1 MGPRP
6 PRSGGKPKGRRAQRV
21 QRLGVGPQ
29 AQQKKMHILEHEI
42 RVSFRFPVYFSRD
55 VFDSSNPLVLKAAP
69 SAVAPRPA
77 RVLFIVDS
85 GVSEAH
91 PGLVESISRYCR
103 DHAGALELA
112 GQVLVIPGGE
122 QAKNDPAPT
131 QQVLQ
136 AIHDAS
142 LDRHSYVAAVGGGAV
157 LDVVGYA
164 AAMAHR
170 GIRLIRFPTTVLSQ
184 DDSAVGVKNGINA
197 FGQKNYLG
205 TFTPPFA
212 VVNDSSFLATLTDRD
227 WCGGLS
233 EAVKAAL
240 IKDHTFFAE
249 IEELAP
255 RLAGRDMTA
264 MEQVVRQSAALHL
277 QHIATAGDPF
287 EQGSSRPL
295 DFGHWAAHK
304 LERLTSHR
312 LRHGEAV
319 AIGLALDTTYSH
331 LSGFLAEGDWRR
343 VISLLRGLKLA
354 VYAPELHSRI
364 GDQPAI
370 LKGLD
375 EFREHLGG
383 RLTIMLLRAIGV
395 PFDAHEI
402 DKGVMLGS
410 VEVLRS
416 IQAGQS

>member
-1 MGPRP
+1 
-6 PRSGGKPKGRRAQRV
+6 
-21 QRLGVGPQ
+21 
-29 AQQKKMHILEHEI
+29 
-42 RVSFRFPVYFSRD
+42 PVYFSRD
-55 VFDSSNPLVLKAAP
+55 VFASGNTVLLKAAP

-77 RVLFIVDS
+77 RILFVVDG
-85 GVSEAH
+85 GVAEAH
-91 PGLVESISRYCR
+91 PGLIAAITAYCR
-103 DHAGALELA
+103 DHGGALELA
-112 GQVLVIPGGE
+112 GPVMVIPGGE
-122 QAKNDPAPT
+122 QVKNDPAPT

-157 LDVVGYA
+157 LDTVGYA

-184 DDSAVGVKNGINA
+184 DDSGVGVKNGINA

-212 VVNDSSFLATLTDRD
+212 VINDSAFLATLSNRD
-227 WCGGLS
+227 WRGGLS

-240 IKDHTFFAE
+240 IKDGAFFDT
-249 IEELAP
+249 IEQHAS
-255 RLAGRDMTA
+255 RLAARDLAA
-264 MEQVVRQSAALHL
+264 METIVRRSAELHL

-287 EQGSSRPL
+287 ETGSSRPL

-304 LERLTSHR
+304 LERLTDHQV
-312 LRHGEAV
+312 RHGEAV
-319 AIGLALDTTYSH
+319 AIGVALDTTYSY
-331 LSGFLAEGDWRR
+331 LSGFLPEGDWKR
-343 VISLLRGLKLA
+343 VIALLQALGLS
-354 VYAPELHSRI
+354 VYAPELSHHA
-364 GDQPAI
+364 GDRPAV
-370 LKGLD
+370 LRGLD

-383 RLTIMLLRAIGV
+383 RLTIMLLTAIGV

-410 VEVLRS
+410 IEVLRS
-416 IQAGQS
+416 IEGQRRPEEPHGHPIPTQPERAGR

>member
-1 MGPRP
+1 MID
-6 PRSGGKPKGRRAQRV
+6 V
-21 QRLGVGPQ
+21 
-29 AQQKKMHILEHEI
+29 LEHEI
-42 RVSFRFPVYFSRD
+42 RVTFRYPVYFSRD
-55 VFDSSNPLVLKAAP
+55 VFVSSNPLVLKAAP
-69 SAVAPRPA
+69 SAVAPKGA
-77 RVLFIVDS
+77 RILFVVDE
-85 GVSEAH
+85 GVSRAH
-91 PGLVESISRYCR
+91 PGLVGAIAQYCR

-112 GQVLVIPGGE
+112 APTLVIPGGE
-122 QAKNDPAPT
+122 QAKNDREPT
-131 QQVLQ
+131 ERVLQ
-136 AIHDAS
+136 AIHEAS

-170 GIRLIRFPTTVLSQ
+170 GIRLIRFPTTVLAQ
-184 DDSAVGVKNGINA
+184 DDSAVGVKNVINA

-212 VVNDSSFLATLTDRD
+212 VVNDSAFLRTLSDRD
-227 WCGGLS
+227 WRAGLS

-240 IKDHTFFAE
+240 IKDHTFFAF
-249 IEELAP
+249 IEERAD
-255 RLAGRDMTA
+255 RLAARDMTA
-264 MEQVVRQSAALHL
+264 MEEVVRMSAALHL

-304 LERLTSHR
+304 LERLTSHQ

-343 VISLLRGLKLA
+343 VISLLGRLKLA
-354 VYAPELHSRI
+354 LYAPELHQRVA
-364 GDQPAI
+364 DQQPAI
-370 LKGLD
+370 LRGLD

-410 VEVLRS
+410 VEVLRNLEEQRLAEES
-416 IQAGQS
+416 HGQPISFESQRNRR

>member
-1 MGPRP
+1 MNT
-6 PRSGGKPKGRRAQRV
+6 
-21 QRLGVGPQ
+21 
-29 AQQKKMHILEHEI
+29 LEHEI
-42 RVSFRFPVYFSRD
+42 RVTFRYPVYFSRD
-55 VFDSSNPLVLKAAP
+55 VFASSNPLVLKAAP
-69 SAVAPRPA
+69 SAVAPKPA
-77 RVLFIVDS
+77 RILFVLDG
-85 GVSEAH
+85 GVAEAH
-91 PGLVESISRYCR
+91 PGLQDRVAHYCR

-112 GQVLVIPGGE
+112 APVLVIPGGE
-122 QAKNDPAPT
+122 QSKNDHGPT
-131 QQVLQ
+131 ERVLQ

-142 LDRHSYVAAVGGGAV
+142 LDRHSYVGAIGGGAV

-170 GIRLIRFPTTVLSQ
+170 GIRLIRFPTTVLAQ
-184 DDSAVGVKNGINA
+184 DDSAVGVKNGING

-212 VVNDSSFLATLTDRD
+212 VVNDSSFLRTLSDRD
-227 WCGGLS
+227 WRGGLS

-240 IKDHTFFAE
+240 IKDHTFFE
-249 IEELAP
+249 FIEERAAL
-255 RLAGRDMTA
+255 LGSRDMTA
-264 MEQVVRQSAALHL
+264 MEEVIHRSAALHL
-277 QHIATAGDPF
+277 HHIATAGDPF
-287 EQGSSRPL
+287 EMGSSRPL

-304 LERLTSHR
+304 LERLTNHQ

-319 AIGLALDTTYSH
+319 AIGLALDTTYSY
-331 LSGFLAEGDWRR
+331 LSGFLAETDWRR
-343 VISLLRGLKLA
+343 VISLLTRLELA
-354 VYAPELHSRI
+354 VYAPELGHRA

-370 LKGLD
+370 LRGLD

-416 IQAGQS
+416 LEEARRTLPPAGGKHKSDADHGQSISAESQGSR

>member
-1 MGPRP
+1 MD
-6 PRSGGKPKGRRAQRV
+6 V
-21 QRLGVGPQ
+21 
-29 AQQKKMHILEHEI
+29 LEQEI

-55 VFDSSNPLVLKAAP
+55 VFNSSNPLVLKAAP
-69 SAVAPRPA
+69 SAVAPKPA
-77 RVLFIVDS
+77 RILFVVDS
-85 GVSEAH
+85 GVGDAH
-91 PGLVESISRYCR
+91 PGLIGAITQYCN
-103 DHAGALELA
+103 DHNGALELA
-112 GQVLVIPGGE
+112 APIVVIPGGE

-131 QQVLQ
+131 QEILE
-136 AIHDAS
+136 AIHGAA

-212 VVNDSSFLATLTDRD
+212 VVNDSAFLGTLSDRD
-227 WCGGLS
+227 WCSGLS

-240 IKDHTFFAE
+240 IKDHTFFAF
-249 IEELAP
+249 IEERAE
-255 RLAGRDMTA
+255 RLAARDMES

-277 QHIATAGDPF
+277 NHIATAGDPF

-304 LERLTSHR
+304 LERLTNHQ

-331 LSGFLAEGDWRR
+331 LSGFLAESDWRR
-343 VISLLRGLKLA
+343 VIGLLRSLRLA
-354 VYAPELHSRI
+354 VYAPELNQRI

-370 LKGLD
+370 LRGLD

-416 IQAGQS
+416 IQQQ

>member
-1 MGPRP
+1 MD
-6 PRSGGKPKGRRAQRV
+6 V
-21 QRLGVGPQ
+21 
-29 AQQKKMHILEHEI
+29 LEHEI

-55 VFDSSNPLVLKAAP
+55 VFVSANPLILKAAP
-69 SAVAPRPA
+69 SATAPRPA
-77 RVLFIVDS
+77 RILFVVDA
-85 GVSEAH
+85 GVTGAH
-91 PGLVESISRYCR
+91 PGLLPAIAQYCR

-112 GQVLVIPGGE
+112 APVLVIPGGE

-212 VVNDSSFLATLTDRD
+212 VVNDSAFLATLSDRD
-227 WCGGLS
+227 WRSGLS
-233 EAVKAAL
+233 EAIKAAL
-240 IKDHTFFAE
+240 IKDHTFFQF
-249 IEELAP
+249 IEEHAD
-255 RLAGRDMTA
+255 RLAAREMPS

-304 LERLTSHR
+304 LERLTNHQ

-331 LSGFLAEGDWRR
+331 LSGFLAESDWRR
-343 VISLLRGLKLA
+343 VIDLLRKLGLA
-354 VYAPELHSRI
+354 VYARELNTRI

-410 VEVLRS
+410 VEVLRT
-416 IQAGQS
+416 IEQGH